1 MLMTAI
7 CPATRGMMNGV
18 EQRIGRVALSGG
30 TEVAYATA
38 GSGPVLLLL
47 PGWVSHVELD
57 WALGPQRRF
66 YEAIA
71 PGRTLVRYDRPGN
84 GLSGAAPEGA
94 ELADLEL
101 EVIDAV
107 ADAVGADQVDVV
119 GTSLSSVFAVRWA
132 ARHPE
137 RIRRLVLYG
146 GWVDGARLGDPE
158 AREHVLELVGTH
170 WGFGSEILTDI
181 FAPGADAQFRAAF
194 AALQRSA
201 ASAETAHRVLAAAY
215 AMDVSGDLGRVTT
228 PTRVIHREGDRAVP
242 VQEGRRL
249 AAGIAGAALTVLPG
263 RAHIAYV
270 GDVDALVDAM
280 RQGLGLSRSTARFAP
295 RLTPRQLQVAALV
308 ADGCS
313 NRQIAERLFI
323 TERTAESHVDRIRE
337 RLGLR
342 SRAQLAAWYAT
353 SIR

>member
-1 MLMTAI
+1 
-7 CPATRGMMNGV
+7 V
-18 EQRIGRVALSGG
+18 EQRIGRVALSDG

-38 GSGPVLLLL
+38 GAGPLLLLL

-84 GLSGAAPEGA
+84 GLSDAAPEGA
-94 ELADLEL
+94 DLADLEL

-107 ADAVGADQVDVV
+107 VDAVGAEAVDVV

-132 ARHPE
+132 ARHPD

-158 AREHVLELVGTH
+158 GRQHVLELVGAH
-170 WGFGSEILTDI
+170 WGFGSEMLTDI
-181 FAPGADAQFRAAF
+181 FAPGADAEFRSAF
-194 AALQRSA
+194 ATLQRAA

-215 AMDVSGDLGRVTT
+215 AMDVSGDLGRVTA
-228 PTRVIHREGDRAVP
+228 PTAVIHREEDRAVP
-242 VQEGRRL
+242 VEEGRRL
-249 AAGIAGAALTVLPG
+249 AAGIPGAELTVLPG

-270 GDVDALVDAM
+270 GDVDAVVDAM
-280 RQGLGLSRSTARFAP
+280 RRGLGLDRSTARFAP
-295 RLTPRQLQVAALV
+295 KLTSRQLEVAALV
-308 ADGCS
+308 AEGCS

-323 TERTAESHVDRIRE
+323 TPRTAESHVDRIRE

-353 SIR
+353 STR